1 MAWNWFPIFTVELK
15 NELEMFVQ
23 IYVQINDQISF

>member
-23 IYVQINDQISF
+23 IYDQISF

>member
-1 MAWNWFPIFTVELK
+1 MAWNWFPLFTEELK

-23 IYVQINDQISF
+23 INVQIYDQISF